1 MNRYYD
7 KHVRYPMG
15 LKCPLCHFPS
25 ILTDEAVVLKIDE
38 RIRSKCPV
46 CGLPSTAKLIR
57 ELKRERVRIEKV
69 VKHAK
74 ATKRPFPRIALPGVV
89 ILPNGNY
96 FSTHAGMR

>member
-1 MNRYYD
+1 MNSCFNKTYSVLD
-7 KHVRYPMG
+7 G
-15 LKCPLCHFPS
+15 LRCPLCHFPQ

-46 CGLPSTAKLIR
+46 CGMPSTAKLIQTLR
-57 ELKRERVRIEKV
+57 KERPRIEKI

-74 ATKRPFPRIALPGVV
+74 ATKRPFTRIALPGVV

-96 FSTHAGMR
+96 FSTYVGMR